1 MLDSKSMETSRS
13 TTSLAELRSSAAK
26 HRLLLSAKPRLK
38 GYSVAWLIGDSHVAL
53 PAKLQKGN
61 NMIAL
66 PPLLHT

>member
-38 GYSVAWLIGDSHVAL
+38 VAWLIGDSHVAL